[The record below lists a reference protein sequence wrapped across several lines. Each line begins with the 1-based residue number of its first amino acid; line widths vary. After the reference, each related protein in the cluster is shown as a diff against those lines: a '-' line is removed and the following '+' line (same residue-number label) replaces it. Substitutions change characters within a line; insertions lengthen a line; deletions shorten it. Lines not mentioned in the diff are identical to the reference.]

1 MSLDLPPIGA
11 PEDAPVEETLTDE
24 DYSFALFELAPEG
37 QAPPPVR

>member
-24 DYSFALFELAPEG
+24 DYSLFELAPEG